1 MQNQE
6 GAKTKHIQTRAVVVL
21 AKKRYLRDKPEGLC
35 TRLCERNNKQ
45 TSTLKLTLEFC
56 QRASLPFFDLPFE

>member
-21 AKKRYLRDKPEGLC
+21 AKKRYSSDKPEGLR
-35 TRLCERNNKQ
+35 TLLCERNNKQ
-45 TSTLKLTLEFC
+45 TIARLN
-56 QRASLPFFDLPFE
+56 